1 MRRRLTSLGLL
12 AFLGLGTMAFA
23 QVTGVVND
31 ANNFPESDVE
41 VTVKGTDKVTYTD
54 ENGNFNIDAKVG
66 DTLVINGKEFKVTSN
81 NLGALRYSTT
91 ENVDLG
97 EVVVTGYGQV
107 NRETFVG
114 TASEVKGDVLNRKN
128 VSNVSQA
135 LAGEVAGVRVIN
147 TSGQPGSDA
156 TIRVRGFGSVNGN
169 RNPLYVLDGVPYD
182 GTLSSINPEDIENLT
197 VLKDATATAIYGA
210 RGTNGVIV
218 ITTKKGKKDSSEI
231 VLEQKTGVNVS
242 FLPRYDVIKSPEQY
256 TELAWQSMYNYAKY
270 GGAGAAGQADPTAYA
285 NANLFGGNGIST
297 AYNPWN
303 ADGKDL
309 IDPATGKFRN
319 GVSRKYNP
327 ENWEDYGFQT
337 SIRNE
342 TNLSIS
348 GGSGKT
354 QYYTS
359 FGYLNDEGYLINS
372 KFERYST
379 RLGVTHQAK
388 DWLTGSLNIGY
399 AHSKSKNNG
408 QSADSGSIFWFVD
421 NIPSIYPLFLRDA
434 NGNIVEDTRYGGPRY
449 DYGDEH
455 AAGGRGFGLGTNA
468 IADALYGKDVSLR
481 HEMNANA
488 YLKADI
494 LPYLSF
500 ETRLGGNFN
509 TRSRAQVDS
518 KYYGPSATADT
529 QGSITKYDYDT
540 FNYTF
545 LQMLK
550 FDKRFG
556 KHNVSAFIAHES
568 TDYRYE
574 IFYASKKNMILDGS
588 TDLNA
593 ATDVISAQSYRLE
606 WGLESYFANLAYDF
620 DGKYLFTA
628 NVRRDGSSR
637 FINKDQQW
645 GTFGS
650 VGAGWVISRENFL
663 KDSRAVKLLKLK
675 ASYGVVGDQGGVGYY
690 PGYGKYQ
697 AFPLNGEQATYFDN
711 IGYPDLTW
719 EKSKIF
725 QTGIEF
731 AFLKNS
737 MISGSV
743 DFYSKTTD
751 NLIFDRRTPISL
763 GYAIMKVNGGKLLNQ
778 GIEFTLNT
786 DFIKT
791 KDAFLSLSINGE
803 ILKNEI
809 TEMPYDP
816 ITGTNK
822 LIDVQG
828 SFGWAKGKSIY
839 DYYMADWAG
848 VNQANGRG
856 QWVQY
861 FVDND
866 GDGVFGAGDTNIR
879 NLHDFQSKNPDAN
892 ITKGVTENYANAS
905 LAYVGKSAI
914 PDIRGGFTLNAG
926 YKGFSLS
933 TQFLYSIGGYAYDG
947 AYASLMSNR
956 NIGSNNWHKDML
968 NSWNDASYNQNT
980 TSDVP
985 RLSNGMIISGQNDT
999 QFTSV
1004 SSRFLTKSD
1013 YLALNNVK
1021 FGYEFTKEMLSR
1033 TGLAGLNLFVS
1044 GDNLWITTKR
1054 KGFNPS
1060 TSENGGSDTYRYS
1073 PLTTFTFGVRA
1084 KF

>member
-1 MRRRLTSLGLL
+1 MGFL
-12 AFLGLGTMAFA
+12 AFLGLGTIAFA

-31 ANNFPESDVE
+31 ADNLPEADVE
-41 VTVKGTDKVTYTD
+41 VLVKGTDKVAYTD

-66 DTLVINGKEFKVTSN
+66 DTLIINGKEFKVTSTK
-81 NLGALRYSTT
+81 LGILKHSNE

-114 TASEVKGDVLNRKN
+114 TASEVKGDVLTRKN
-128 VSNVSQA
+128 VSNVSQS

-147 TSGQPGSDA
+147 TSGQPGSEA

-182 GTLSSINPEDIENLT
+182 GTLSSINPEDIETLT

-218 ITTKKGKKDSSEI
+218 ITTKKGKKESSEI
-231 VLEQKTGVNVS
+231 VLEQKTGINAS

-256 TELAWQSMYNYAKY
+256 TQLAWQSMYNYAKY
-270 GGAGAAGQADPTAYA
+270 GGAGTAGQADPAKYA
-285 NANLFGGNGIST
+285 SNNLFGGNGI
-297 AYNPWN
+297 AANYNPWN
-303 ADGKDL
+303 VAGSGL
-309 IDPATGKFRN
+309 INPTTGKFN
-319 GVSRKYNP
+319 DGISKKYDP

-354 QYYTS
+354 SYYTS

-372 KFERYST
+372 RFERYST

-388 DWLTGSLNIGY
+388 DWLSGSLNIGY

-408 QSADSGSIFWFVD
+408 QSEDSGSIFWFVD
-421 NIPSIYPLFLRDA
+421 NIPSIYPLFLRDE
-434 NGNIVEDTRYGGPRY
+434 NGNIVQDPYYGGNRY
-449 DYGDEH
+449 DYGDETSP
-455 AAGGRGFGLGTNA
+455 GRSFGLGTNA
-468 IADALYGKDVSLR
+468 IADALYGKDFSLR
-481 HEMNANA
+481 HEINGNA
-488 YLKADI
+488 YIKADI
-494 LPYLSF
+494 FPFLSF

-509 TRSRAQVDS
+509 TRSRASVNS
-518 KYYGPSATADT
+518 KYYGSARSTNGT
-529 QGSITKYDYDT
+529 ITKYDYDT

-556 KHNVSAFIAHES
+556 KHNISAFVAHES
-568 TDYRYE
+568 TDYQIEY
-574 IFYASKKNMILDGS
+574 FYGSKKNLVNDGMI
-588 TDLNA
+588 DLNNA
-593 ATDVISAQSYRLE
+593 VDVISAQSYRNN
-606 WGLESYFANLAYDF
+606 WTLESYFANLAYDF

-637 FINKDQQW
+637 FVNDDQKW

-650 VGAGWVISRENFL
+650 VGAGWVLSREEFL
-663 KDSRAVKLLKLK
+663 KNNSVIKQLKLK
-675 ASYGVVGDQGGVGYY
+675 ASYGIVGDQAGVGYY
-690 PGYGKYQ
+690 PGYGTYSI
-697 AFPLNGEQATYFDN
+697 FPLNGEISTPYNN
-711 IGYPDLTW
+711 IGYTDLTW

-731 AFLKNS
+731 SLFKNN
-737 MISGSV
+737 IIEGSV
-743 DFYSKTTD
+743 DFYNKTTD
-751 NLIFDRRTPISL
+751 NLIFDRRTPPSL
-763 GYAIMKVNGGKLLNQ
+763 GYAIMKVNDGKLLNQ
-778 GIEFTLNT
+778 GIEFTLNAN
-786 DFIKT
+786 IIRT
-791 KDAFLSLSINGE
+791 KDAFLSLNINGE
-803 ILKNEI
+803 ILKNELK
-809 TEMPYDP
+809 EMPIDP
-816 ITGTNK
+816 STGTNK

-828 SFGWAKGKSIY
+828 NFGWAKGKSIY
-839 DYYMADWAG
+839 DYYMAEWAG

-861 FVDND
+861 FEDKNGNGIYESGVD
-866 GDGVFGAGDTNIR
+866 TKITS
-879 NLHDFQSKNPDAN
+879 LHDFKNSNPNAT
-892 ITKGVTENYANAS
+892 ITKGTTETYADAT

-914 PDIRGGFTLNAG
+914 PDVRGGVTLNAG
-926 YKGFSLS
+926 YKGFTLS
-933 TQFLYSIGGYAYDG
+933 TQFLYSVGGYSYDG
-947 AYASLMSNR
+947 AYASLMGNR
-956 NIGSNNWHKDML
+956 TIGSNNWHKDML
-968 NSWNDASYNQNT
+968 NSWNDASFNQNT
-980 TSDVP
+980 NSNTP
-985 RLSNGMIISGQNDT
+985 RLSNGMIITGQNDT
-999 QFTSV
+999 QFTST
-1004 SSRFLTKSD
+1004 STRFLTKSD
-1013 YLALNNVK
+1013 YLSLNNVK
-1021 FGYEFTKEMLSR
+1021 FGYDFSKELLAKSGLS
-1033 TGLAGLNLFVS
+1033 GLNLFVS

-1060 TSENGGSDTYRYS
+1060 TSESGSSNTYRYS